1 MAELILSGDSLNTGR
16 VAINNWYSG
25 GSMAWSATTG
35 NSIKLVN
42 STSVLST
49 GSWAIAGGN
58 GNTINAGSYGTIL
71 NGSGH
76 TLSGNF
82 SNILGGKSN
91 TSNGGPYSVIIN
103 GKSNSNPADYGF
115 IGNGLSN
122 TVSST
127 FSTIV
132 NGKTNSIAMW
142 YSFIGNGIG
151 NQVLGYHSFIGAGVS
166 NQTAAGA
173 KYVFVGTGIGN
184 VIYGSSSYASSIING
199 NNNRIY
205 ASASKH
211 SLILGGF
218 SNKITG
224 KYSMAF
230 GKNNTIT
237 HDYSILIGIGATT
250 TASKQMIFAAG
261 SGPTIKIDYNAGKFY
276 ADDSVVGTPADYAE
290 FFEWADG
297 NPNGEKRFGYAVSL
311 VDGGKISIG
320 NEKLL
325 GIISSNPG
333 FIGDGGE
340 FNWSNKYQLDE
351 WGLKKMELYYTVD
364 IQIEESEKLTSKTI
378 WIDSEWNQYLS
389 EPKNDLQ
396 KAQYLISEK
405 HTLTEEQISSK
416 KPEKVYLLS
425 ENYNPDIP
433 YIPRSERKEY
443 AVVGLLG
450 KLRVRT
456 SEQITSKFVDFDKNG
471 MAINGKTYRVL
482 ENIKDFDG
490 KYGIVKIF
498 FK

>member
-42 STSVLST
+42 STTVLST

-58 GNTINAGSYGTIL
+58 GNTISAGSYGTIL

-82 SNILGGKSN
+82 SNILGGKGN
-91 TSNGGPYSVIIN
+91 TATSGPYSVI
-103 GKSNSNPADYGF
+103 
-115 IGNGLSN
+115 
-122 TVSST
+122 
-127 FSTIV
+127 V
-132 NGKTNSIAMW
+132 NGKLNSVPANYGFVGNGVSNSVTSTNSAIVSGQLNSISKW
-142 YSFIGNGIG
+142 SSFIGTGVS
-151 NQVLGYHSFIGAGVS
+151 NQITEGYSAIVSGTNNKTNAPYNFIGAGS
-166 NQTAAGA
+166 
-173 KYVFVGTGIGN
+173 GN
-184 VIYGSSSYASSIING
+184 KIYGTYSYSSIIISG
-199 NNNRIY
+199 KNNKIY
-205 ASASKH
+205 AGTGSKN
-211 SLILGGF
+211 SVILTGSG
-218 SNKITG
+218 NKITG

-237 HDYSILIGIGATT
+237 HDYSILVGIGATT

-364 IQIEESEKLTSKTI
+364 IQIEENEKLTSKTI
-378 WIDSEWNQYLS
+378 WIDSEWNQYSS

-396 KAQYLISEK
+396 KAQHLISEK

-456 SEQITSKFVDFDKNG
+456 SEQITSKFIDFDRNG

>member
-42 STSVLST
+42 STTVLST

-58 GNTINAGSYGTIL
+58 GNTISAGSYGTIL

-82 SNILGGKSN
+82 SNILGGKGN
-91 TSNGGPYSVIIN
+91 TATSGPYSVI
-103 GKSNSNPADYGF
+103 
-115 IGNGLSN
+115 
-122 TVSST
+122 
-127 FSTIV
+127 V
-132 NGKTNSIAMW
+132 NGKLNSVPANYGFVGNGVSNSVTSTNSAIVSGQLNSISKW
-142 YSFIGNGIG
+142 SSFIGTGVSNQITEGYSAIVSGI
-151 NQVLGYHSFIGAGVS
+151 NNKTNAPYNFIGAGS
-166 NQTAAGA
+166 
-173 KYVFVGTGIGN
+173 GN
-184 VIYGSSSYASSIING
+184 KIYGTYSYSSIIISG
-199 NNNRIY
+199 KNNKIY
-205 ASASKH
+205 AGTGSKN
-211 SLILGGF
+211 SVILTGSG
-218 SNKITG
+218 NKITG

-237 HDYSILIGIGATT
+237 HDYAVVFGQGLPSQA
-250 TASKQMIFAAG
+250 AKQMIFG
-261 SGPTIKIDYNAGKFY
+261 VGTRTIRLDFNAGDGHF
-276 ADDSVVGTPADYAE
+276 AGTVAGGGADYAE
-290 FFEWADG
+290 YFEWEDG
-297 NPNGEKRFGYAVSL
+297 NLNDEKRYGYSVGL
-311 VDGGKISIG
+311 VDDGKIKIG
-320 NEKLL
+320 NEKII
-325 GIISSNPG
+325 GIVGSIPAVV
-333 FIGDGGE
+333 GDSAE
-340 FNWSNKYQLDE
+340 LMWRNSYQTNE
-351 WGLKKMELYYTVD
+351 WGERLYELYYTVELQLND
-364 IQIEESEKLTSKTI
+364 GDKIVNKTI
-378 WIDSEWNQYLS
+378 WIDSEWNQYSS

-405 HTLTEEQISSK
+405 YTLTEGQISSK

-490 KYGIVKIF
+490 KHGIVKIF